1 MIKKAR
7 QFLED
12 VQVEMK
18 KVVWPE
24 RDKLINSTVVVI
36 VVSVMFTLFI
46 FFADTIISK
55 LIKILYRPSSS
66 RKLDISLRERA
77 QVLHLI
83 AGVPNKAASVAIVC
97 ESPI

>member
-55 LIKILYRPSSS
+55 LIKILY
-66 RKLDISLRERA
+66 
-77 QVLHLI
+77 
-83 AGVPNKAASVAIVC
+83 
-97 ESPI
+97 

>member
-24 RDKLINSTVVVI
+24 RDKLINSTIVVI
-36 VVSVMFTLFI
+36 VVSIMFTLFI

-55 LIKILYRPSSS
+55 LINILY
-66 RKLDISLRERA
+66 
-77 QVLHLI
+77 
-83 AGVPNKAASVAIVC
+83 
-97 ESPI
+97 